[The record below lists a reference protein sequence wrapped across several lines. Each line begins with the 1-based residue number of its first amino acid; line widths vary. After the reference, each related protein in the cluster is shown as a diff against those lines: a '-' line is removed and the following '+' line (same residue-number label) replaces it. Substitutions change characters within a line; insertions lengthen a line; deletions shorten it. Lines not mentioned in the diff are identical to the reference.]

1 MRKKLNVMGLAAL
14 FALVNGLVAC
24 NLANGL
30 PTIGKNR
37 TPIPGHVLVGVSM
50 KGEKSFPS
58 YRAAYPKE
66 WGEAG
71 ETGKTSKADLLYSI
85 YEYKSTAS
93 DHGIEDVTKAFN
105 GYFEQPWD
113 KIKSGRSYIDI
124 PAGGASLI
132 MVAVEKTNKKRVLI
146 SGETKITVP
155 GPNYLEFVLRPYRDA
170 QDEATAAEPG
180 KVDIKFIYFDPVGTG
195 LANVDKVSIILT
207 KNGTVGTDIPAVDFS
222 GTKIENYSDPASG
235 TPPVSEKRMQM
246 VQYKQNTVVP
256 GVYNFKA
263 VLYKNTVEFASARD
277 LVIVDPANTTQKVIK
292 IDSKLD
298 TKPTAPVNFRVRYAR
313 PGKGDT
319 NYKATFTWQDT
330 AYNEDNFILEVKDAG
345 GTAVT
350 GSPFTLGENIEKQA
364 VTLELTKK
372 YTAAIYAKNTY
383 GTSDEVAFTDI
394 KTGKFI
400 HLARITYDLEYNS
413 TIYGKAVQDEN
424 DPLSIKD
431 EGTNEYVSYYSA
443 PAGSIPVQL
452 PGPVGLPYVFC
463 PAPAGQLI
471 VLKGYTLT
479 PAPATNPTEPRWK
492 LEANSEGNITAK
504 AVWNLRSGTATTF
517 PLYNDYCVV
526 EGGNN
531 IIEAR
536 LPAAPAVQ
544 AIPVDFTIDIA
555 TVPDYKVESVK
566 VKLNAADIDPATAVF
581 EYTADGKI
589 TSATDNVIKQAAKIT
604 FKKAGA
610 YNVLFEV
617 TLVHNTDNTKKRLS
631 SATCCVLIK

>member
-1 MRKKLNVMGLAAL
+1 MKKLFLGLSTLVLILIGFVACKAAL
-14 FALVNGLVAC
+14 DV
-24 NLANGL
+24 
-30 PTIGKNR
+30 PTLGNKAKVLK
-37 TPIPGHVLVGVSM
+37 PGHVLVAVSM
-50 KGEKSFPS
+50 KGEDSFPS
-58 YRAAYPKE
+58 YRAIYPDE
-66 WGEAG
+66 WDD
-71 ETGKTSKADLLYSI
+71 TKKATLLYSI
-85 YEYKSTAS
+85 YTDSSFTTEFSGYK
-93 DHGIEDVTKAFN
+93 DMEWNV
-105 GYFEQPWD
+105 
-113 KIKSGRSYIDI
+113 IKSGRSYIDI
-124 PAGGASLI
+124 PSGTTSLY
-132 MVAVEKTNKKRVLI
+132 MLAVDKTSKKKVLV
-146 SGETKITVP
+146 SDETKITVP
-155 GPNYLEFVLRPYRDA
+155 GPHYLEFVLHPYRDSQTHA
-170 QDEATAAEPG
+170 EAAKPG
-180 KVDIKFIYFDPVGTG
+180 KVDITFIYFDPVGAG
-195 LANVDKVSIILT
+195 LTNVDKVSITLT
-207 KNGTVGTDIPAVDFS
+207 KNGSVGTNEPAVDFS

-246 VQYKQNTVVP
+246 VRYTRGTVVP

-263 VLYKNTVEFASARD
+263 VLYKGAEKFAEISD

-298 TKPTAPVNFRVRYAR
+298 TKPTAPVNFRVRYVR
-313 PGKGDT
+313 PGKNDT
-319 NYKATFTWQDT
+319 NYTATFTWQDT

-350 GSPFTLGENIEKQA
+350 GSPFTLGENIEQQA
-364 VTLELTKK
+364 VTLELSKK
-372 YTAAIYAKNTY
+372 YTAVIYAKNKY
-383 GTSDEVAFTDI
+383 GKSDEVAFTDI

-400 HLARITYDLEYNS
+400 HLARITYNLEYNS
-413 TIYGKAVQDEN
+413 TIYGTAVHDKN

-471 VLKGYTLT
+471 VLKGYTLS
-479 PAPATNPTEPRWK
+479 PAPATNPTEPRWA
-492 LEANSEGNITAK
+492 LEANSEGDITAK
-504 AVWNLRSGTATTF
+504 AVWELRSGTATIF

-526 EGGNN
+526 EGGNT
-531 IIEAR
+531 IIEAT

-544 AIPVDFTIDIA
+544 EIPVDFTIDIA
-555 TVPDYKVESVK
+555 TVADYKVESVN

-581 EYTADGKI
+581 EYTPATTV

-617 TLVHNTDNTKKRLS
+617 TLVHNTDTTKKRLS
-631 SATCCVLIK
+631 SATCCVLVK